1 MSDSL
6 GPNAANLRPDMQL
19 YQRAKKTE
27 QESNWSLEPSKALTF
42 FDMGDFT
49 NLLLMAVKN
58 S

>member
-27 QESNWSLEPSKALTF
+27 PSKALTF

-49 NLLLMAVKN
+49 NLLLMAV
-58 S
+58 